1 MAAKESIIFQPYK
14 RGKRGV
20 LVAGTP
26 VACRNPE
33 EGVRR
38 AEKAMEAGSAVGAHV
53 VRVVND
59 EEAGDYGD
67 PEFLAALG
75 AVPEAA

>member
-1 MAAKESIIFQPYK
+1 MAVKERIIFQPYL
-14 RGKRGV
+14 RGKRGA
-20 LVAGTP
+20 LVAGTAI
-26 VACRNPE
+26 ACRNQE

-38 AEKAMEAGSAVGAHV
+38 AEKAMQAGSAVGAHV